1 MGKKVEL
8 NEESLNDV
16 SGGGLSDQLGSL
28 ARNAVDKSAND
39 ATEKSASDSKATI
52 YNNDNRGG
60 KQMNVQMGK
69 NYNDSKGN
77 AI

>member
-1 MGKKVEL
+1 MDKKVEL
-8 NEESLNDV
+8 TEDHLNDV
-16 SGGGLSDQLGSL
+16 AGGGLSDQLGSL
-28 ARNAVDKSAND
+28 ARDAVKKSAND

-69 NYNDSKGN
+69 NYNESKGN

>member
-8 NEESLNDV
+8 NEDSLNDV

-28 ARNAVDKSAND
+28 ARNAV
-39 ATEKSASDSKATI
+39 EKSASDATKKSATESKANI

-60 KQMNVQMGK
+60 KQMNSQMGK